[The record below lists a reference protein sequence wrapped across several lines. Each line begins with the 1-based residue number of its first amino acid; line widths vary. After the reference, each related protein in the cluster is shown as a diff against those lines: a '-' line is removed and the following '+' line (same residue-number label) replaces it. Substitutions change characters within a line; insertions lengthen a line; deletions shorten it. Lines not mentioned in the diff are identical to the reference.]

1 MIPRSRARR
10 IASGLRTFLNPAPK
24 GTGSPNSARY
34 YDSVYVRH
42 VVIAAANGLSPD
54 FRVVAAIGPGE
65 SLGVGMA
72 AVLSGAT
79 RYCAFDVV
87 KHAPS
92 SRRESHANRH
102 SRTTK

>member
-1 MIPRSRARR
+1 V
-10 IASGLRTFLNPAPK
+10 PK
-24 GTGSPNSARY
+24 GTGSPARY
-34 YDSVYVRH
+34 YYSVYLRH
-42 VVIAAANGLSPD
+42 LVIAAANGLSPD
-54 FRVVAAIGPGE
+54 FRVVAEIGPGE

-72 AVLSGAT
+72 ALLSGVR

-87 KHAPS
+87 KHAPT